1 MVVVISLVKDKYLNN
16 LFIRTIISII
26 LLVAIS
32 CLLKFNYAYDFLYKV
47 VNDTKVDYYYINSKT
62 KSLIGNILG
71 KKEQFVS
78 SNKLIYKSIEPYENG
93 YKLTTEPNY
102 VINSIKPGVV
112 IFIGNKE
119 NLGQTVIVESSSGV
133 CYWYSN
139 IEYISVNLYDYIDE
153 KKIIGSTIDDHLIL
167 TISKDNEFLDYEEYI

>member
-1 MVVVISLVKDKYLNN
+1 MVISLVKDKYLNN
-16 LFIRTIISII
+16 LFLRSVISII
-26 LLVAIS
+26 LLIIIS
-32 CLLKFNYAYDFLYKV
+32 FLLKFNYGYDVIYKL
-47 VNDTKVDYYYINSKT
+47 VNDTKIDYYYINSKT
-62 KSLIGNILG
+62 KYIIGNILG

-78 SNKLIYKSIEPYENG
+78 SNKLKYKSIERYQNG
-93 YKLTTEPNY
+93 YKLMTEPNY

-119 NLGQTVIVESSSGV
+119 NLGSTVIVESPSGI

-153 KKIIGSTIDDHLIL
+153 KRIIGSTIDDYLIL